1 MAGALQAAED
11 HIQHLKLQLATSKE
25 EVALLQTKLKS
36 VAQDKE
42 ALEAIC
48 VKLVLLTG
56 LLTAGLAS
64 SLQAAEAHVQDL
76 QLQLATSKEEVAL
89 LQTRLSA
96 VAQDKQVVEADC
108 DKLVA
113 ELSSLKQKLSSVRQS
128 MTVYQSQEL
137 ELQVTRICLPMLMT
151 YA

>member
-1 MAGALQAAED
+1 M
-11 HIQHLKLQLATSKE
+11 
-25 EVALLQTKLKS
+25 
-36 VAQDKE
+36 
-42 ALEAIC
+42 
-48 VKLVLLTG
+48 LTG

-64 SLQAAEAHVQDL
+64 LLKAAEEHVQHL

-96 VAQDKQVVEADC
+96 VAQDKQAVEADC

-151 YA
+151 